1 VEAYASGTALI
12 KRANFLGKKQRL
24 INAQKFTKTR
34 PLFESAKTGYP
45 PAITAIREGVEALT
59 SALASLINTLDP
71 ACAVIGGGVM
81 FGYLNFW
88 SEIEA
93 GVSKK
98 AVDAFAGKIPILPAK
113 LGNMAGLAGAALA
126 GGRGG

>member
-1 VEAYASGTALI
+1 
-12 KRANFLGKKQRL
+12 
-24 INAQKFTKTR
+24 
-34 PLFESAKTGYP
+34 
-45 PAITAIREGVEALT
+45 
-59 SALASLINTLDP
+59 
-71 ACAVIGGGVM
+71 M

-88 SEIEA
+88 GEIEA
-93 GVSKK
+93 GVRKK